1 VSAADALTIA
11 ELAGAARARVDP
23 AVFDYCSGG
32 AEDELAV
39 TGNTAAFRE
48 FRLSPRVLSGSGP
61 PALEASLLGAPV
73 AFPVLVAPVG
83 LQRMYDPAGEV
94 VTARVAARHGTVF
107 CLSMLSSRTIE
118 DVAEAASSSRR
129 WFQVYLVRDRA
140 LVERL
145 VGRAQEAGFDA
156 VMVTV
161 DYPAV
166 GKRERDP
173 AYGAARFEAFPP
185 SLLDDLA
192 LLAEPGDGKPGA
204 LERLHSIF
212 PNPFASWDDLEWLAS
227 ILEVPLVV
235 KGVLR
240 PEDARRAADAGAA
253 AVVVSNHGGRQ
264 LDRAPASIDALAA
277 VVDEVGDDVEVYLD
291 SGVRRGSDVAVA
303 LALGASAVLVGRPV
317 MWGLAAAGEA
327 GANRAL
333 GILRDEL
340 TTTLALLGAASP
352 AELDRSFLHRL
363 DRASITP

>member
-11 ELAGAARARVDP
+11 ELADAARASVDP

-39 TGNTAAFRE
+39 TANTAAFQR
-48 FRLSPRVLSGSGP
+48 FRLLPRVLSGSGP
-61 PALEASLLGAPV
+61 PALETTVLEAPV

-83 LQRMYDPAGEV
+83 LQRMYHPAGEV
-94 VTARVAARHGTVF
+94 VTARAATDYDTVF
-107 CLSMLSSRTIE
+107 CLSMFSSRTIE
-118 DVAEAASSSRR
+118 DVAEAAPTGRR
-129 WFQVYLVRDRA
+129 WFQVYLVRDRT

-145 VGRAQEAGFDA
+145 VGRAQDAGFEA
-156 VMVTV
+156 VMATV

-173 AYGAARFEAFPP
+173 AYGAARFKAFPP
-185 SLLDDLA
+185 SLLGDPG
-192 LLAEPGDGKPGA
+192 LLAEPGDGTAGA
-204 LERLHSIF
+204 LRRLDSIF

-235 KGVLR
+235 KGILR
-240 PEDARRAADAGAA
+240 PDDARRAADAGAA
-253 AVVVSNHGGRQ
+253 ALVVSNHGGRQ
-264 LDRAPASIDALAA
+264 LDRAPASIEAVAA
-277 VVDEVGDDVEVYLD
+277 VVDEVGDDVDVYLD

-317 MWGLAAAGEA
+317 MWGLAAGEA
-327 GANRAL
+327 GVDRAL
-333 GILRDEL
+333 EILRDEL
-340 TTTLALLGAASP
+340 ATTLALLGAASP

-363 DRASITP
+363 DRASIAP